1 LCGLFIERK
10 AGAQKSLVNALR
22 YCGFITV
29 HDPISAPTRPR
40 GRFLWVLLALVVV
53 MVLVFIVGNWQ
64 LSEYALTPGNATP
77 VAPLVKIRG
86 VATDPHNDKIMLVD
100 VYLSNLNVFQW
111 ARLHFESHVQF
122 VPASELVDP
131 GIPDGELGP
140 QGFQEMND
148 SKQAAEVAAFRALG
162 WKVPSVATGTNI
174 TGVVSPS
181 PAYTAGLHV
190 ADQIVAVDGQAV
202 RSACGL
208 IKLMHNIKPNTL
220 VHLSVQ
226 RAQIT
231 RAGDISLRKANTVNI
246 TTATPPSYLGSTGC
260 ADVNGPSRSWLG
272 ITVENGDSYVLP
284 AKVSVNT
291 ANIGG
296 PSAGL
301 AMTLTIIDKLSAGS
315 LTGHRVIA
323 ATGTMAT
330 NGVVGD
336 VGGVAEKTVAVQRA
350 GASIFFVPDVEV
362 ATARSVAGPGLKI
375 VGVRSL
381 SQVLSDLHRL
391 GGASPKPL
399 TKPH

>member
-1 LCGLFIERK
+1 
-10 AGAQKSLVNALR
+10 
-22 YCGFITV
+22 
-29 HDPISAPTRPR
+29 
-40 GRFLWVLLALVVV
+40 

-272 ITVENGDSYVLP
+272 ITVENGDSYALP

-323 ATGTMAT
+323 ATGTMAP